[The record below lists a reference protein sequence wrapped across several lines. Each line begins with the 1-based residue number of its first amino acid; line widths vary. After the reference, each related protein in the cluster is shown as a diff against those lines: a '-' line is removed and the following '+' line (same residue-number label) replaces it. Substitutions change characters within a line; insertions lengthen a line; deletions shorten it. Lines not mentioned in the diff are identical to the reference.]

1 MSGWIALLMTAMS
14 LPAEEPAL
22 KSGVPV
28 GQRPGPY
35 AFVLATGSQRGQ
47 AFCYICDTGDK
58 PAAIIFARSLSEPL
72 GKLAAKIDHMAAD
85 GAVPD
90 LRTWLTLLDV
100 GKQPDLERRLIAWGQ
115 QHAIRTMPLGIFEDD
130 VGPPSYRLHRDAD
143 VTVLVFVNQKVT
155 ANFALRAG
163 DLSDAKIDEIVKA
176 VEQLRTKK
184 EK

>member
-1 MSGWIALLMTAMS
+1 MGSWIALMVAAVS

-35 AFVLATGSQRGQ
+35 AFVMATGPQRGQ

-72 GKLAAKIDHMAAD
+72 GKLASKIDHLAAD

-90 LRTWLTLLDV
+90 LRTWLTLLDA
-100 GKQPDLERRLIAWGQ
+100 GKQPELERRLIAWGK
-115 QHAIRTMPLGIFEDD
+115 QHAIRAMPLGIFEDE

-143 VTVLVFVNQKVT
+143 ATVLIFVNQRVT
-155 ANFALRAG
+155 ANFAFRAG

-176 VEQLRTKK
+176 VEELKTKK